1 VRVCLGDKIAVLR
14 LNSLTMSPILPIGIE
29 SALKEAGFAPT
40 EIQALKK
47 LVEEDALTIRELATK
62 TGKST
67 GVLDQAM
74 KKLLTKGI
82 ARREVINGQ
91 PRYSIHSLDA
101 IVGWMKEDVR
111 SRHETLD
118 RRHHD
123 FESFITSLKMDRS
136 RPDMEYFEG
145 EEGIRKAY
153 VQLLGLLKTQSFAEE
168 ETREFLHYRPA
179 MKRDE
184 DDPLHAFKVQYFR
197 ERHRRGIFTRALV
210 PNTPLGRRIQSR
222 DPFEYRKTQLIE
234 EDVFPI
240 TFEKIIAGD
249 TVACFNPGA
258 NRACFLRF
266 PELAAAERAAFE
278 TFWRRAEGLADSLP
292 PTAARPT
299 VAPDIPLGTRA
310 LSSLREFFLSRKS
323 LALLGIFAIAAAA
336 ITFGLYRQNVYLNT
350 QRIRE
355 RAISI
360 AATAA
365 PGFDVKDIDQ
375 LHTAEDV
382 KKPEFMKLVDHLR
395 LIRSQNE
402 NVKWVYIDR
411 PTGMVNPAWEVVAD
425 ADYGT
430 PDIDLNGD
438 GKIEEWEQLTMPGQK
453 YPHADPYQNEIL
465 KRPFS
470 VLIRDEWGEYFD
482 ATAPIFDSQGKA
494 VAALFVDVDLQEV
507 YKLTRQTFI
516 PIYYFLGF
524 FLLFILV
531 RFAAFN
537 PVTLREA
544 IGFLRRRKR
553 TLAH

>member
-1 VRVCLGDKIAVLR
+1 
-14 LNSLTMSPILPIGIE
+14 MSHILPIGIE

-47 LVEEDALTIRELATK
+47 LVEEDALTLRELATK

-82 ARREVINGQ
+82 AKREVINGQ
-91 PRYSIHSLDA
+91 PHYSIHSLDA
-101 IVGWMKEDVR
+101 IVRWMKEDIR

-145 EEGIRKAY
+145 ENGIRKAY
-153 VQLLGLLKTQSFAEE
+153 VQLLALLKTQSFAEE
-168 ETREFLHYRPA
+168 GKREFLHYRPA

-184 DDPLHAFKVQYFR
+184 DDPLHAFHVQYFR

-278 TFWRRAEGLADSLP
+278 TFWRRAEGLANSLP
-292 PTAARPT
+292 PSAARPT

-310 LSSLREFFLSRKS
+310 LSSLREFMLSRRS
-323 LALLGIFAIAAAA
+323 VALFVVCAVLAGGI
-336 ITFGLYRQNVYLNT
+336 TYGLYRRNILLNME
-350 QRIRE
+350 RIRE
-355 RAISI
+355 RSMAI

-365 PGFDVKDIDQ
+365 LEFDARDLDQ
-375 LHTAEDV
+375 LHTVEDIT
-382 KKPEFMKLVDHLR
+382 KPEFMKLVEHLR
-395 LIRSQNE
+395 LIKSRNE
-402 NVKWVYIDR
+402 NIKFVYIDR

-425 ADYGT
+425 TDYGT

-438 GKIEEWEQLTMPGQK
+438 GIIEEWEQLTMPGQK
-453 YPHADPYQNEIL
+453 YPHADPLLEERL
-465 KRPFS
+465 KKPTS
-470 VLIRDEWGEYFD
+470 DLIRDEWGEYFD
-482 ATAPIFDSQGKA
+482 SSAPIFDSQGKA
-494 VAALFVDVDLQEV
+494 VAALFVDVGIQELHN
-507 YKLTRQTFI
+507 LTRQTFI

-524 FLLFILV
+524 FLLFILM
-531 RFAAFN
+531 RLAAFN

-544 IGFLRRRKR
+544 IGFLRREKR
-553 TLAH
+553 ASTR

>member
-1 VRVCLGDKIAVLR
+1 
-14 LNSLTMSPILPIGIE
+14 MSPILPAGIE
-29 SALKEAGFAPT
+29 SYLKEAGFSST
-40 EIQALKK
+40 EMLVLKK
-47 LVEEDALTIRELATK
+47 LVEEDAMTLRELALK

-74 KKLLTKGI
+74 KKLLSKNI
-82 ARREVINGQ
+82 AKREIINDQ
-91 PRYSIHSLDA
+91 PKYSIQSLDA
-101 IVGWMKEDVR
+101 IIRWMKEDAR
-111 SRHETLD
+111 LRHENLE
-118 RRHHD
+118 RRNHD
-123 FESFITSLKMDRS
+123 FESFVASLKMDRD

-145 EEGIRKAY
+145 EEGLKKAY
-153 VQLLGLLKTQSFAEE
+153 LKLLTLGAK
-168 ETREFLHYRPA
+168 EFLHYRPA
-179 MKRDE
+179 LMRDE

-197 ERHRRGIFTRALV
+197 ERHKRGIFTRALV

-234 EDVFPI
+234 EDIFPI

-278 TFWRRAEGLADSLP
+278 TFWHRAEGLAGSLP
-292 PTAARPT
+292 PSDEKPT
-299 VAPDIPLGTRA
+299 VPDIPLGTRV
-310 LSSLREFFLSRKS
+310 LSSFREFFLSRRS
-323 LALLGIFAIAAAA
+323 LVLLGIFAIAAAA

-350 QRIRE
+350 QRVRE

-365 PGFDVKDIDQ
+365 PGFDAKDIDQ

-382 KKPEFMKLVDHLR
+382 KKPEFMKLVEHLR
-395 LIRSQNE
+395 LIKSQNE
-402 NVKWVYIDR
+402 NVMWAYIDR
-411 PTGMVNPAWEVVAD
+411 PTGIKNAAWEVVAD

-430 PDIDLNGD
+430 PDVDLNGD
-438 GKIEEWEQLTMPGQK
+438 GKIDEWEQLTIPGQK
-453 YPHADPYQNEIL
+453 YPHEDVHLQETL
-465 KRPFS
+465 KKPTAYLFK
-470 VLIRDEWGEYFD
+470 DEWGNYFD
-482 ATAPIFDSQGKA
+482 ATAPIFDSQGRT

-516 PIYYFLGF
+516 PVYYFLGL

-531 RFAAFN
+531 RLAAFN
-537 PVTLREA
+537 PVTFREA
-544 IGFLRRRKR
+544 ICFLRRKKR
-553 TLAH
+553 ASAH